1 MEYTLIVE
9 RHPAVALLEDEY
21 GGAIERATLINKLAD
36 TMNIKRN
43 TASMQVARLISKG
56 YLVANGRMVQL
67 PKNTKT
73 QKHTNTGGVW
83 CVTSVTKCDTETE
96 ETEESEEIERP
107 SDRATER
114 PSEVSDNG

>member
-1 MEYTLIVE
+1 MCELPMAEGSVE

-21 GGAIERATLINKLAD
+21 GGAIERVTLINKLAD

-67 PKNTKT
+67 PENTKT
-73 QKHTNTGGVW
+73 QKHKNTRGGGV
-83 CVTSVTKCDTETE
+83 CYKCD
-96 ETEESEEIERP
+96 R
-107 SDRATER
+107 
-114 PSEVSDNG
+114 V

>member
-73 QKHTNTGGVW
+73 QKHTNTRGGGGVLFR
-83 CVTSVTKCDTETE
+83 VIKCDA
-96 ETEESEEIERP
+96 ESEVAIFF
-107 SDRATER
+107 
-114 PSEVSDNG
+114 

>member
-1 MEYTLIVE
+1 MCELPMSEGSVE

-21 GGAIERATLINKLAD
+21 GGAIERVTLINKLAD

-67 PKNTKT
+67 PENTKT
-73 QKHTNTGGVW
+73 QKHKNTGGGGV
-83 CVTSVTKCDTETE
+83 CVKCDK
-96 ETEESEEIERP
+96 
-107 SDRATER
+107 
-114 PSEVSDNG
+114 V